1 MENVWKP
8 FSIEKG
14 IEESAKVKKVCNVA
28 AGFALP
34 LMCTKGSV
42 YQIIIKKNKEVFFQ
56 LIKS

>member
-1 MENVWKP
+1 VESVWKP

-28 AGFALP
+28 AGGFALP

-42 YQIIIKKNKEVFFQ
+42 YQRIITKIRRYFSS
-56 LIKS
+56 L